1 MTPQQDKAVEVHFDG
16 YIEESWN
23 NQYHMVNHK
32 DYKKVIAVPY
42 DMYVAGMD
50 GKGVSVLRVWKAKS
64 ADFDMQLFNDGD
76 YLRAMEQNALA
87 EAITKVLYP
96 GDNHEEGKSLRL
108 TQQYFLVS
116 ATIQDIIR
124 RHLFTYSSLDNLP
137 ELAAI
142 HLNDTHPV
150 LAVPEMMRIMLD
162 ECGYGWDAAWNIVTR
177 TIAYTNHTVMAEAL
191 ECWGYRVV

>member
-1 MTPQQDKAVEVHFDG
+1 M
-16 YIEESWN
+16 
-23 NQYHMVNHK
+23 
-32 DYKKVIAVPY
+32 
-42 DMYVAGMD
+42 
-50 GKGVSVLRVWKAKS
+50 
-64 ADFDMQLFNDGD
+64 
-76 YLRAMEQNALA
+76 
-87 EAITKVLYP
+87 
-96 GDNHEEGKSLRL
+96 
-108 TQQYFLVS
+108 VS

-191 ECWGYRVV
+191 ECWGVELFKRRLPRIYQIIEEINCRFCAQMHEKGVDGYQSRTYGSAQ